1 VEEGPSN
8 LFLRGRKVI
17 VAKNSTNLLR
27 LGVQRL
33 LFVAGLGLAGALA
46 SATLVR
52 FAPGYGVAEREL
64 DPRWRAE
71 SLEALRQKQALHQGL
86 PSYYFHYLAALAH
99 GDLGES
105 DSLKRPIR
113 ELLHQRL
120 PVTGDSVVR
129 GLGLAWLTA
138 ALLAS
143 LGLAYRGW
151 FFQASSTAINSLL
164 LSLPSAVVAM
174 FAVHLR
180 TPVFCAIAVA
190 VFPRLYSYVQN
201 LLVRSYDQPHVLAAR
216 ARGLGSGAILLRHV
230 LPLAAPPLLAL
241 VGVSFAISF
250 GAAIP
255 IEALCDSPGLGQ
267 LAWQA
272 ALGRDLPLIVN
283 VTLVVS
289 LVMLAANSLA
299 DLAGRALAGSL
310 R

>member
-1 VEEGPSN
+1 VIESKKSTR
-8 LFLRGRKVI
+8 LF
-17 VAKNSTNLLR
+17 R
-27 LGVQRL
+27 LGLRRL
-33 LFVAGLGLAGALA
+33 LFLGCLGLGGALI

-52 FAPGYGVAEREL
+52 LAPGYGVEEREL
-64 DPRWRAE
+64 DPRWRAD
-71 SLEALRQKQALHQGL
+71 SVEALRQKQARHQGL
-86 PSYYFHYLAALAH
+86 PAFYFHYLSALAH

-105 DSLKRPIR
+105 DSLKRPVR
-113 ELLHQRL
+113 ELLRQRL
-120 PVTGDSVVR
+120 PVTGNSVIR
-129 GLGLAWLTA
+129 GLGVAWLAA

-143 LGLAYRGW
+143 LGLASRGW
-151 FFQASSTAINSLL
+151 FFEASTTGFSSLL

-174 FAVHLR
+174 LAVHLR
-180 TPVFCAIAVA
+180 TPVFCAIAVV
-190 VFPRLYSYVQN
+190 VFPRLYSYIRN

-230 LPLAAPPLLAL
+230 LPLAAPPLMAL
-241 VGVSFAISF
+241 LGVSFAISF

-299 DLAGRALAGSL
+299 DLAGRAFAGSMQ
-310 R
+310 

>member
-1 VEEGPSN
+1 
-8 LFLRGRKVI
+8 VI
-17 VAKNSTNLLR
+17 VTKDSMNLLR
-27 LGVQRL
+27 LGLQRL
-33 LFVAGLGLAGALA
+33 VFLAGLALTGALA
-46 SATLVR
+46 GATLVR

-71 SLEALRQKQALHQGL
+71 SVEALRQKQALHQGL
-86 PSYYFHYLAALAH
+86 PSFYFHYLSALAH

-105 DSLKRPIR
+105 DSLKRPVR
-113 ELLHQRL
+113 DLLRQRL
-120 PVTGDSVVR
+120 PVTSDSVIR
-129 GLGLAWLTA
+129 GLGVAWLAA
-138 ALLAS
+138 ALLA
-143 LGLAYRGW
+143 LCGLASRVWW
-151 FFQASSTAINSLL
+151 FETSATAFNSLL

-174 FAVHLR
+174 LAVHLR
-180 TPVFCAIAVA
+180 TPVFCAIAVV
-190 VFPRLYSYVQN
+190 VFPRLYSYIRN
-201 LLVRSYDQPHVLAAR
+201 LLIRSYDQPHVLAAR

-283 VTLVVS
+283 VTLFVS
-289 LVMLAANSLA
+289 LLMLAANFLA
-299 DLAGRALAGSL
+299 DLTGRAFAGSTQ
-310 R
+310 

>member
-1 VEEGPSN
+1 MRKTKSSTK
-8 LFLRGRKVI
+8 LF
-17 VAKNSTNLLR
+17 R
-27 LGVQRL
+27 LGLRRL
-33 LFVAGLGLAGALA
+33 LFFVCLGLVGALV

-52 FAPGYGVAEREL
+52 FAPGNSVSEREL

-71 SLEALRQKQALHQGL
+71 SVEALRQQQALHQGL
-86 PSYYFHYLAALAH
+86 PSYYFHYLTALAH

-105 DSLKRPIR
+105 ESLKRPVR
-113 ELLHQRL
+113 ELLRQRL
-120 PVTGDSVVR
+120 PVTGNSVVR
-129 GLGLAWLTA
+129 GLGVAWLAA

-143 LGLAYRGW
+143 LGIASRGW
-151 FFQASSTAINSLL
+151 FFEASTTAFSSLL

-174 FAVHLR
+174 LAVHLR
-180 TPVFCAIAVA
+180 TPVFCAIAVV
-190 VFPRLYSYVQN
+190 VFPRLYSYIRN

-216 ARGLGSGAILLRHV
+216 ARGLGSSAILFRHV

-241 VGVSFAISF
+241 LGVSFAISF

-272 ALGRDLPLIVN
+272 AISRDLPLIVN

-299 DLAGRALAGSL
+299 DLAGRAFAGSA
-310 R
+310 